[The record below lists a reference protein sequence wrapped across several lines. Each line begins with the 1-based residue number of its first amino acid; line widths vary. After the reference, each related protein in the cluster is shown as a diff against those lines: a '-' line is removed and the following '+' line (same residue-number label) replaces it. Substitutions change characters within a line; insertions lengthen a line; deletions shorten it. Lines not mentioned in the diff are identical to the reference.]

1 MELSATLRME
11 KRCGE
16 GCGHGWISVSL
27 QLLFT
32 GPTVAWWSSNGAMVN
47 WVVILFFTLGLAGF
61 KANTQCLLVIS
72 GVDDESKGDN

>member
-1 MELSATLRME
+1 
-11 KRCGE
+11 
-16 GCGHGWISVSL
+16 
-27 QLLFT
+27 
-32 GPTVAWWSSNGAMVN
+32 MVN